1 MSRSDLQKLDEQLEV
16 IRGAFHRGAPEK
28 QGDAVI
34 EAFRAVFQELEAA
47 KERIAELEKNLRTE
61 WTEDTRQTKEPASRA
76 G

>member
-1 MSRSDLQKLDEQLEV
+1 MSKSDLGKLDELLEV
-16 IRGAFHRGAPEK
+16 IRGAFHRGAPER
-28 QGDAVI
+28 QGDTVI

-61 WTEDTRQTKEPASRA
+61 WTENTRQTKEPASRA

>member
-1 MSRSDLQKLDEQLEV
+1 
-16 IRGAFHRGAPEK
+16 
-28 QGDAVI
+28 
-34 EAFRAVFQELEAA
+34 VFQELEAA